1 LQVTDTASFFES
13 MAELEDASIEPG
25 YALQALLALGPLP
38 GFLRALLVT
47 DGTVTMALEAY
58 FGEVIRISTTHQE
71 QMQLPVAIP
80 ALEMH
85 AGDTCYFRQVDL
97 LGEQSNTCFA
107 SATSIL
113 NKRAIGDS
121 LFEQLVDEHVGI
133 GVILRNS
140 ARGSFREVLRLQRGG
155 LMSGFDVNRTYRVS
169 LNSVPAILIT
179 EEFPASVYLPDG
191 VSTTTGV

>member
-1 LQVTDTASFFES
+1 MQITETTRLFES
-13 MAELEDASIEPG
+13 MTELKDTSIEPG
-25 YALQALLALGPLP
+25 YAVQALRELGPLP

-58 FGEVIRISTTHQE
+58 FDEVIRISTTFQK

-80 ALEMH
+80 ALGMH
-85 AGDTCYFRQVDL
+85 VGDTCYFRQVDL
-97 LGEQSNTCFA
+97 VGEQSNTCFA

-140 ARGSFREVLRLQRGG
+140 ARGSFREVLRLQVGG
-155 LMSGFDVNRTYRVS
+155 LMSDFDVNRTYRVS
-169 LNSVPAILIT
+169 LNGVPAILIT
-179 EEFPASVYLPDG
+179 EEFPAPVY
-191 VSTTTGV
+191 SA

>member
-1 LQVTDTASFFES
+1 LQGPDTDSFFKS
-13 MAELEDASIEPG
+13 MTELKEASIEPG
-25 YALQALLALGPLP
+25 YALQSLLALGPLP

-58 FGEVIRISTTHQE
+58 FGEVIRIATTHQK
-71 QMQLPVAIP
+71 QLQLPVAIP
-80 ALEMH
+80 ALGMR
-85 AGDTCYFRQVDL
+85 AGDTCYFRQVNL

-107 SATSIL
+107 AATSIL

-155 LMSGFDVNRTYRVS
+155 LMSDFDVNRTYRVS
-169 LNSVPAILIT
+169 LNGAPAILIT
-179 EEFPASVYLPDG
+179 EEFPISAYSAADV
-191 VSTTTGV
+191 

>member
-1 LQVTDTASFFES
+1 MQITEILRFFDS
-13 MAELEDASIEPG
+13 MTELKDASIEPG

-71 QMQLPVAIP
+71 QMHLPVAIP
-80 ALEMH
+80 ALGMR
-85 AGDTCYFRQVDL
+85 AGDTCYFRQVNL
-97 LGEQSNTCFA
+97 MGEQSNICFA

-113 NKRAIGDS
+113 NKHAIGDS

-140 ARGSFREVLRLQRGG
+140 ARGSFREVLRLQQGG
-155 LMSGFDVNRTYRVS
+155 LMSTFDVNRTYRVS
-169 LNSVPAILIT
+169 LNGVPAILIT
-179 EEFPASVYLPDG
+179 EEFPASVY
-191 VSTTTGV
+191 STTGV